1 MRNWK
6 AILPIALSLVIAA
19 AGTYYIYQW
28 TQRQTATQ
36 EVVMAEVEATPVA
49 VATVDLPW
57 GTKITGE
64 MAKTS
69 PFLKE
74 SVPVGHFSSVDS
86 LKGRVLIDSLKKGD
100 PIVEHRLAPIDVKTG
115 GVSAVLKP
123 GKRAVAVKGD
133 KVIGISGFINPGNRV
148 DVLVTMRDPKTKE
161 DRTKMILQ
169 DIPVLA
175 TGTQIQQNE
184 KGEPAPVDVYTLE
197 VTPEESEKLALAAAQ
212 GRIQLALRPV
222 IDSEE
227 VYTEGMNIPQLLA
240 SYGTSRTEPQVRYYP
255 KPVERPSTPKKPVKK
270 VRKWKPRRTISVEII
285 KGNEVKRKNF
295 SLSK

>member
-100 PIVEHRLAPIDVKTG
+100 PIVEHRLAPIDVTAFL
-115 GVSAVLKP
+115 SASCDFMCRRP
-123 GKRAVAVKGD
+123 AR
-133 KVIGISGFINPGNRV
+133 SSPPP
-148 DVLVTMRDPKTKE
+148 TPRDP
-161 DRTKMILQ
+161 
-169 DIPVLA
+169 A
-175 TGTQIQQNE
+175 H
-184 KGEPAPVDVYTLE
+184 APRMLW
-197 VTPEESEKLALAAAQ
+197 PHR
-212 GRIQLALRPV
+212 G
-222 IDSEE
+222 
-227 VYTEGMNIPQLLA
+227 
-240 SYGTSRTEPQVRYYP
+240 
-255 KPVERPSTPKKPVKK
+255 
-270 VRKWKPRRTISVEII
+270 
-285 KGNEVKRKNF
+285 
-295 SLSK
+295 